1 MKRSLTA
8 VLALAIV
15 FCLFYVRSAIALEV
29 PPLSGHI
36 NDTAAMLSQQNAAE
50 LEQLLTTFEASD
62 STQIVLL
69 TIPSLEGA
77 VLEEFSLQVAE
88 KWGIGQQGKDNG
100 ALLLVSRDDRKMRIE
115 VGYGLE
121 GSLTD
126 MTAGRIISRVIVPRF
141 REGKFDQG
149 ISDGLQ
155 AMMQAVRGEFTAPAA
170 SKQQTANSDF
180 AGLLFLLF
188 FVYSFIGRILQKKKG
203 LAAISGGIISP
214 VMGALFSP
222 LMGWWLLSL
231 VPLGILGGLFA
242 ASVTTGSVS
251 RGGGGFYL
259 GGGGFGGSSGG
270 FGGGFSGGGGGFGGG
285 GASGGW

>member
-8 VLALAIV
+8 LLTLAIV
-15 FCLFYVRSAIALEV
+15 FCLFYVCSAVALDV
-29 PPLSGHI
+29 PPLTGHI
-36 NDTAAMLSQQNAAE
+36 NDTAGMLSQQSAAD
-50 LEQLLTTFEASD
+50 LEQQLVAFEASD

-126 MTAGRIISRVIVPRF
+126 MTAGRIISRIIVPRF
-141 REGKFDQG
+141 KEGKFDQG
-149 ISDGLQ
+149 ISDGIQ
-155 AMMQAVRGEFTAPAA
+155 AMMQAVKGEFTAPPA
-170 SKQQTANSDF
+170 STRQSDGSDP

-188 FVYSFIGRILQKKKG
+188 FVYSFVGRIFHSKKG
-203 LAAISGGIISP
+203 IAAIAGGIVSP
-214 VMGALFSP
+214 IVGALFFP
-222 LMGWWLLSL
+222 VMGWWLLSL
-231 VPLGILGGLFA
+231 IPVGIVGGLFA
-242 ASVTTGSVS
+242 ASLSLGGVS
-251 RGGGGFYL
+251 RGGGGFYM